1 MIKFQMKNGINYLQL
16 LPVTERQVVKR
27 TTTACSVHHFAFL
40 DSQIKL
46 VNIRPED
53 IVDSNPE
60 ADSGINMDHFSPL
73 PGKMHLP
80 KLIDQPIIL
89 VAIFHFQRST
99 PLYNI

>member
-1 MIKFQMKNGINYLQL
+1 MKNVINYLQL

-27 TTTACSVHHFAFL
+27 TTTACFVHHFASL

-60 ADSGINMDHFSPL
+60 ADSGINMDHYSPL

-89 VAIFHFQRST
+89 VAIFHCKT
-99 PLYNI
+99 VNPVV